1 MIKTVCLTLCSCIFL
16 AGTAIPSLQAEA
28 PKPARAER
36 PQSKEKIA
44 DATQPLDVEKLTA
57 MVRDSVV
64 VVSFTGRDNKTV
76 GLGSGFVISE
86 DGLVATNMHVIG
98 EARPV
103 FVKTADGK
111 RHAVTEIHATDR
123 NLDLAILKID
133 AKNLKPLALGD
144 SSTLKQGEDVVALGN
159 PQGLTF
165 SVVRGV
171 VSGRREID
179 DKPMIQLA
187 IPIEQGNSG
196 GPLLDRFGRVHGIL
210 TMKSLVTQNLGF
222 AVEINALKPLIK
234 QPNPIPLSRWLTI
247 GTLSPKQW
255 TTLFGANWRQRAGR
269 IHVEGRG
276 DGFGGRSLAL
286 WKEPPPQTPFEAAV
300 WVKLDEGDQAA
311 GLVFHADGKDRHY
324 GFYPSNGQLRF
335 SRFDGP
341 DVFSWQVLEQVRS
354 RHYREGEWNHLKV
367 RVEADRIQ
375 CFLNDEK
382 VIEST
387 DARYQ
392 VGQVG
397 LAKFRETE
405 AEFKDFQ
412 IAKSI
417 PPSQPSPKTVKRIQD
432 AVANLEIGN
441 PPTSKLAEN
450 LLPEADSTTS
460 VLEEEARRL
469 ELQAKRLRQLGQQ
482 IHETRVRQALGKLLK
497 KKEQEVDLI
506 EAALCIAWLDNEE
519 VNVSAYLAQVDR
531 MVEDIQESLADKKEP
546 TEQQKLAALDE
557 YLFGQ
562 MGFHGGRT
570 NYYSK
575 SNSYLNEVLDDREGL
590 PILLSVLYMEL
601 GKRLGLQIVG
611 VGLPGHF
618 VVRHEPK
625 KGPGQLIDPFERGEK
640 ISREEAMKVVE
651 RSTGRPFDGEF
662 LRSQTPQEILS
673 RMLNNLMGVARDAG
687 DAEAML
693 RYVETLMVIN
703 RDNAEY
709 RWYRAVLRFQTDRS
723 AEAYQDTT
731 WLLDKQPADIEMPR
745 VEQLHRIL
753 EEELKP
759 ATK

>member
-1 MIKTVCLTLCSCIFL
+1 MIKTVCFTLCTCLTWGGIAPSSLL
-16 AGTAIPSLQAEA
+16 AETSP
-28 PKPARAER
+28 PARAER
-36 PQSKEKIA
+36 PAPKEKTA
-44 DATQPLDVEKLTA
+44 NPNGPLDVKTLTA
-57 MVRDSVV
+57 LVRDSVV
-64 VVSFTGRDNKTV
+64 VVSFTGRNNKTV

-86 DGLVATNMHVIG
+86 DGLIATNMHVIG

-103 FVKTADGK
+103 FIKTADGK

-133 AKNLKPLALGD
+133 AKDLTPLRLGD
-144 SSTLKQGEDVVALGN
+144 SSQLKQGEDVVALGN

-179 DKPMIQLA
+179 GKPMIQLA

-222 AVEINALKPLIK
+222 AVEINALKPLID

-247 GTLSPKQW
+247 GTLNPKQW

-276 DGFGGRSLAL
+276 EGFGGRALAL
-286 WKEPPPQTPFEAAV
+286 RKEKPPRVPFEVAV
-300 WVKLDEGDQAA
+300 WVKLEAGDQAA
-311 GLVFHADGKDRHY
+311 GLVLHADGQDRHY
-324 GFYPSNGQLRF
+324 GFYPSDGQLRF

-354 RHYREGEWNHLKV
+354 RHYREREWNHLKV
-367 RVEADRIQ
+367 RVEIDRIQ

-392 VGQVG
+392 AGLVG

-412 IAKSI
+412 VAQSI
-417 PPSQPSPKTVKRIQD
+417 PPSQPSKKTVERIQQVVTD
-432 AVANLEIGN
+432 LEIGN
-441 PPTSKLAEN
+441 PPTSELANE
-450 LLPEADSTTS
+450 LLPQADATTL

-469 ELQAKRLRQLGQQ
+469 ELQAQRLRQLGKQV
-482 IHETRVRQALGKLLK
+482 HETRVRQALSKLLE
-497 KKEQEVDLI
+497 KEQKKVDLI
-506 EAALCIAWLDNEE
+506 NAALHIAWLDNEE
-519 VNVSAYLAQVDR
+519 VNVPAYLAQVDR
-531 MVEDIQESLADKKEP
+531 MVEDVRETFADQKEP
-546 TEQQKLAALDE
+546 TEQQRLAALDD
-557 YLFGQ
+557 YLFAQ

-601 GKRLGLQIVG
+601 ARRLDLQVVG

-618 VVRHEPK
+618 VVRHEPQ
-625 KGPGQLIDPFERGEK
+625 KGPKQLIDPFERGEK
-640 ISREEAMKVVE
+640 ISHEEAVKLVE
-651 RSTGRPFDGEF
+651 RSTGRPFDEEY
-662 LRSQTPQEILS
+662 LRSQTPQEILT

-693 RYVETLMVIN
+693 RYVETLLVIN
-703 RDNAEY
+703 QDAPEY
-709 RWYRAVLRFQTDRS
+709 RWYRAVLRFQTDRN
-723 AEAYQDTT
+723 AEALQDTT
-731 WLLDKQPADIEMPR
+731 WLMDKRPAEIEMPR

-753 EEELKP
+753 EEELQP
-759 ATK
+759 ATE